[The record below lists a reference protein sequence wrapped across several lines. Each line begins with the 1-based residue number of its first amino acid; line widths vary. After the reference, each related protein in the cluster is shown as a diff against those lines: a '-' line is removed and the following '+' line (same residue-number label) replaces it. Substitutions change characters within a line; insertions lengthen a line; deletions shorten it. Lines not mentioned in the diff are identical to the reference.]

1 MELTVQELQQII
13 NDLAVE
19 KAQLELQV
27 RTLTAVLNRTTDEGC
42 AESES

>member
-13 NDLAVE
+13 NDLAVD

-27 RTLTAVLNRTTDEGC
+27 RTLNAVLKRTTEEGS